1 LNLAGF
7 KAGSCKQTEAGV
19 LRAFLSIAVCAV
31 AWPSMALAAA
41 DAPAQNGAFVDYCKT
56 NSEGCIDK
64 VARIYTA
71 MLINATIAQKR
82 EWCPGKEA
90 NDAKVLT
97 PKVIGWLT
105 AHPETNGMTTND
117 GINKAV
123 IQLYPC
129 KRQ

>member
-1 LNLAGF
+1 M
-7 KAGSCKQTEAGV
+7 

-90 NDAKVLT
+90 NDAKS
-97 PKVIGWLT
+97 
-105 AHPETNGMTTND
+105 
-117 GINKAV
+117 
-123 IQLYPC
+123 
-129 KRQ
+129 